1 MIKFDLNKFINILST
16 KYKAKEIDRKKFALL
31 LTGQESDSNL
41 SNSELMENC
50 IDDEIKNIKYYLI
63 NDTEVLNKNCK
74 CIPSNFGNIEQH
86 MPYTTYPYILVALGI
101 SQDNSL
107 IEDYYIMSSFE
118 HNIFEEM
125 RNL

>member
-1 MIKFDLNKFINILST
+1 MAKINANKFIGVLST
-16 KYKAKEIDRKKFALL
+16 KYNAKEIDRKKFALL
-31 LTGQESDSNL
+31 LTGQESNFNL

-74 CIPSNFGNIEQH
+74 CIPSSFGNIEQH

-101 SQDNSL
+101 SHDNSL

>member
-1 MIKFDLNKFINILST
+1 MIKFDLNKFIGVLLT
-16 KYKAKEIDRKKFALL
+16 KYNAKEIDREKFALL
-31 LTGQESDSNL
+31 LTGRESDFNL

-74 CIPSNFGNIEQH
+74 CIPSSFGNIERH

>member
-1 MIKFDLNKFINILST
+1 MAKINANKFIGVLLT
-16 KYKAKEIDRKKFALL
+16 KYNAKEIDRKKFALL
-31 LTGQESDSNL
+31 LTGQESNFNL

-74 CIPSNFGNIEQH
+74 CIPSSFGNIEQH

-101 SQDNSL
+101 SHDNSL